1 MVNAPG
7 CIFALGLIL
16 TTAGAVGEASAISLE
31 AGVSAYGAAD
41 SGCAPSLAP
50 DTAGRVAADPTATA
64 TASAEGAAAGL
75 GPGPLAGIGNCFQ
88 GESLIDD
95 LVISGTTQVV
105 STQLPA
111 FPEGGAQDR
120 GQGVGSVSVSVPY
133 EADFFTPLFSA
144 PGRDTFGIDSE
155 FSESDGATAFSAA
168 GAAINGGSGAIDDFQ
183 RPVEYAELGPATA
196 LPGGYSA
203 QIPGGGNKAKTRSTP
218 QPPAEGLP
226 AFWVLVLGVLGLIGS
241 VFAIFSLVSI
251 IVGLARRR
259 AA

>member
-1 MVNAPG
+1 MNAPG
-7 CIFALGLIL
+7 CIFVLGFIL
-16 TTAGAVGEASAISLE
+16 TTVGTVGEVSAISLE
-31 AGVSAYGAAD
+31 AGVSAYEAAD
-41 SGCAPSLAP
+41 GGCAPSLAP
-50 DTAGRVAADPTATA
+50 GAGGTVAAGPAATA
-64 TASAEGAAAGL
+64 TTTAEGAAAGL
-75 GPGPLAGIGNCFQ
+75 GPDPLAGIGNCFQ
-88 GESLIDD
+88 GGQHLIDD
-95 LVISGTTQVV
+95 LVITGTTQVV

-111 FPEGGAQDR
+111 FPESETQDR

-144 PGRDTFGIDSE
+144 PGRDTFGIASE

-168 GAAINGGSGAIDDFQ
+168 GAAINGGSGAINDFQ

-196 LPGGYSA
+196 LPGAYSA
-203 QIPGGGNKAKTRSTP
+203 PTTGGGNKAKARGAP

-226 AFWVLVLGVLGLIGS
+226 AFWMLVLGVLGLIGS